1 VSSIELITVASICD
15 VPDTMTILP
24 RHMPQR
30 PPQPARAG
38 AAAAASD
45 AQAVDVLSDVLRSVR
60 LTGSMFFLVEAS
72 TPWITKA
79 PAASVFAS
87 AVLPQAQHLISYH
100 VMTQGSC
107 WAGLEGDTPQ
117 PLEAGDILVV
127 PHGDP
132 HFLAASPEATADLD
146 DEEALWFFRKMAAG
160 ELPSVVTEGGGG
172 PEKANFICGFL
183 GCDARPFNPILAALP
198 RVIYLRRATRSDRMS
213 PARPPEGANSLSEG
227 RRVAPRVPSIGHL
240 IEFAVG
246 ELRARRAGSREVL
259 LRLSELM
266 FIEVVR
272 CHLETRPSAEAD
284 WLAGLRDPLVARVLA
299 RLHGQ
304 PARAWTLDA
313 LAADAG
319 TSRSV
324 LAERFVLLVGQ
335 PPMHYLSAWRMQL
348 AAGMLS
354 DGTAKV
360 KAVAEAVGYD
370 SEAAFSRAFK
380 KHLGVAPMGWR
391 QQRMV

>member
-1 VSSIELITVASICD
+1 
-15 VPDTMTILP
+15 MTKLP
-24 RHMPQR
+24 HRMPQR
-30 PPQPARAG
+30 PALPARD
-38 AAAAASD
+38 AAPS
-45 AQAVDVLSDVLRSVR
+45 AVNNAHPIDVLSDVLRSVR

-79 PAASVFAS
+79 PAASVFAA
-87 AVLPQAQHLISYH
+87 AVLPTAQHLISYH
-100 VMTQGSC
+100 VITEGSC
-107 WAGLEGDTPQ
+107 WAGLEGAAAQ
-117 PLEAGDILVV
+117 PLDAGDILVV

-132 HFLAASPEATADLD
+132 YFLAATPGTQGELD
-146 DEEALWFFRKMAAG
+146 TEEAVWFFRKMAAG
-160 ELPSVVTEGGGG
+160 ELSSVVTEGGGG
-172 PEKANFICGFL
+172 PDKTNFICGFL

-198 RVIYLRRATRSDRMS
+198 RVIHLRRASRAGDRMS
-213 PARPPEGANSLSEG
+213 
-227 RRVAPRVPSIGHL
+227 HL

-272 CHLETRPSAEAD
+272 WHLETRADTPSD

-299 RLHGQ
+299 CLHGQ

-313 LAADAG
+313 LATEAG

-324 LAERFVLLVGQ
+324 LAERFALLVGQ
-335 PPMHYLSAWRMQL
+335 PPMHYLTAWRMQL
-348 AAGMLS
+348 ATRLLA
-354 DGTAKV
+354 DATAKV
-360 KAVAEAVGYD
+360 KTVAETVGYD

-380 KHLGVAPMGWR
+380 KHVGVAPIEWR
-391 QQRMV
+391 QRCA

>member
-1 VSSIELITVASICD
+1 VRAIAVASIRK
-15 VPDTMTILP
+15 VPNTMTNLP
-24 RHMPQR
+24 QRMPQR
-30 PPQPARAG
+30 PAPPSRDVVP
-38 AAAAASD
+38 AAASD
-45 AQAVDVLSDVLRSVR
+45 IDAIDVLSDVLRSVR

-79 PAASVFAS
+79 PAASVFAA
-87 AVLPQAQHLISYH
+87 AVLPAAQHLISYH
-100 VMTQGSC
+100 VITEGSC
-107 WAGLEGDTPQ
+107 WAGLEGDAPQ
-117 PLEAGDILVV
+117 LMQAGDILVV

-132 HFLAASPEATADLD
+132 YFLAATPGTQGELD
-146 DEEALWFFRKMAAG
+146 TEEAVWFFRKMAAG
-160 ELPSVVTEGGGG
+160 ELPSILTEGGGG
-172 PEKANFICGFL
+172 PEKTNFICGFL

-198 RVIYLRRATRSDRMS
+198 RVIHLRRASRSGDRMS
-213 PARPPEGANSLSEG
+213 P
-227 RRVAPRVPSIGHL
+227 L

-272 CHLETRPSAEAD
+272 CHLETRGDAQPD
-284 WLAGLRDPLVARVLA
+284 WLAGLRDPLVARVLS

-313 LAADAG
+313 LAAETG

-324 LAERFVLLVGQ
+324 LAERFALLVGQ
-335 PPMHYLSAWRMQL
+335 PPMHYLTAWRMQL
-348 AAGMLS
+348 ATRLLA
-354 DGTAKV
+354 DGTTKV
-360 KAVAEAVGYD
+360 KMVAESVGYE

-380 KHLGVAPMGWR
+380 KHVGIAPMGWR
-391 QQRMV
+391 QRAA